1 MVNTKQLL
9 INDIPKY
16 IWTTLIQPGFPDS
29 SVGKESACN
38 AEDSSSIP
46 RSGRSTGK
54 AIGNPFQYSRASL
67 VIQLV
72 KNPPAMRETWVRSLG
87 WEDSPGEG
95 KSYPLQ
101 YSGLENSTDC
111 IVHADA
117 KSRTQL
123 QLSLN
128 TASLN
133 NKRIKEYWWKT
144 ITLV

>member
-16 IWTTLIQPGFPDS
+16 TWVTLIQLGFPDS

-38 AEDSSSIP
+38 AGDSSSSP
-46 RSGRSTGK
+46 GSGRSTGK
-54 AIGNPFQYSRASL
+54 GIGNPFWYSWASL

-72 KNPPAMRETWVRSLG
+72 KNPPAMRKTWVRSLG

-101 YSGLENSTDC
+101 YSGLENSMDC
-111 IVHADA
+111 IVHGDA
-117 KSRTQL
+117 KNRTWLCKFHLIQPVSTTKESRNINEKQ
-123 QLSLN
+123 
-128 TASLN
+128 
-133 NKRIKEYWWKT
+133 
-144 ITLV
+144 